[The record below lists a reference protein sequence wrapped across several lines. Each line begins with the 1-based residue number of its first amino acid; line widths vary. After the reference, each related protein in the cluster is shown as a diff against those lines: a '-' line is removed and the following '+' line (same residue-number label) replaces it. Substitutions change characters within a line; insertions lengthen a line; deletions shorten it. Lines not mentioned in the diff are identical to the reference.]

1 MKNKQKVGG
10 GDKKSGNFYFLI
22 EDIFSALIF
31 LCTLERPVD
40 SLGS

>member
-1 MKNKQKVGG
+1 MKNKQKR
-10 GDKKSGNFYFLI
+10 GDKKKGGNFYFLI

-40 SLGS
+40 SPGS

>member
-1 MKNKQKVGG
+1 MKNKQKGG
-10 GDKKSGNFYFLI
+10 EGTEKRGNFYFLI
-22 EDIFSALIF
+22 EDIFSPLIF